1 MLRFLQTMKKRNTT
15 RAKSSTSLSVQP
27 CGDTQDAPLTGGASS
42 SMLESEVTLPVEL
55 EEEIEHNKEP
65 QEKQQKYPS
74 HSENPNEEQQ
84 KEEDIDLDE
93 AEIEMVIAGGN
104 DVIAQCRLLASD
116 ECPRIPLCR

>member
-1 MLRFLQTMKKRNTT
+1 MKKRNTT
-15 RAKSSTSLSVQP
+15 RAKSSTSLSVEP

-42 SMLESEVTLPVEL
+42 SMLESEVTLPPEL
-55 EEEIEHNKEP
+55 EEEIEHNTEP
-65 QEKQQKYPS
+65 QEKQQKDP
-74 HSENPNEEQQ
+74 HEEQQ

-116 ECPRIPLCR
+116 ECPRIHVLGYLYAG